1 MQAVFRQL
9 SQLYVDLQVIS
20 GAAVGIC
27 YGSFLGIQLVATRA
41 RVCKLH
47 ECIAA
52 TLPALRPPPT
62 HLRVRPR
69 CSCLHAE
76 PDAGAPSAY
85 SAKASQS
92 INCPAGAQYA
102 ARLLPLVVAGDSG

>member
-27 YGSFLGIQLVATRA
+27 YGSFLGIQLVASRA

-47 ECIAA
+47 EYIAA
-52 TLPALRPPPT
+52 TLSPLHPLPPPF
-62 HLRVRPR
+62 V
-69 CSCLHAE
+69 SG
-76 PDAGAPSAY
+76 PD
-85 SAKASQS
+85 
-92 INCPAGAQYA
+92 
-102 ARLLPLVVAGDSG
+102 VVAFTQSQTQAHPQLTLQKLRRASTVLLALNMQHGSFH